1 MTVEQLDTSLRRFYV
16 EARNKSGESYSKSTV
31 LGFRHSFERFLNA
44 PLISRGLKLSSDPR
58 FKRSNEVLNAQIVRL
73 KRQGKENVT
82 HKPAIKSEDWW
93 SWKPRQPLHWVVHMP
108 SFAMCGFMLLYSYV
122 GEEEK
127 VRGSWRK
134 RASSF
139 KLKRQEEDL
148 LQWRMMKRQKTIP
161 EGVSDVS
168 SSERLARMY
177 ETPEENDR
185 YKALKFYMA
194 KLNPQC
200 DAFFQYP
207 RKNSK

>member
-1 MTVEQLDTSLRRFYV
+1 
-16 EARNKSGESYSKSTV
+16 
-31 LGFRHSFERFLNA
+31 
-44 PLISRGLKLSSDPR
+44 
-58 FKRSNEVLNAQIVRL
+58 
-73 KRQGKENVT
+73 
-82 HKPAIKSEDWW
+82 
-93 SWKPRQPLHWVVHMP
+93 
-108 SFAMCGFMLLYSYV
+108 
-122 GEEEK
+122 
-127 VRGSWRK
+127 
-134 RASSF
+134 
-139 KLKRQEEDL
+139 LKRQEEDL